1 MARNNSTY
9 HLVSL
14 YQPSWVIHRSQSTSI
29 SHFFYPGDTD
39 SLGDTIVEAYG
50 DSQVRLTSL
59 GRITGRTR
67 AKGPRPPGENWQRGT
82 RRGPRP
88 RRSRRCATGSERADR
103 NFLGATVPSHHQGH
117 LGSYYVHRHL
127 SLECVSRCISCGANN
142 YCQRHPSKMRMWS
155 TR

>member
-50 DSQVRLTSL
+50 DSRVHLTSL

-67 AKGPRPPGENWQRGT
+67 AKGPRPPGENGNNDDDDDV
-82 RRGPRP
+82 PLDP
-88 RRSRRCATGSERADR
+88 SER
-103 NFLGATVPSHHQGH
+103 TETS
-117 LGSYYVHRHL
+117 
-127 SLECVSRCISCGANN
+127 
-142 YCQRHPSKMRMWS
+142 
-155 TR
+155 